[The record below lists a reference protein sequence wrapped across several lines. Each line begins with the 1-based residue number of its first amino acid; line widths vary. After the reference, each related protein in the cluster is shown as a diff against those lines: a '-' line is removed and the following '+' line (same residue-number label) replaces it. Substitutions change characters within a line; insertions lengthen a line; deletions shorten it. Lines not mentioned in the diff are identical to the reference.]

1 MSRQALLSPARL
13 HSIKPPTPAHRASTV
28 ASRAELEQLLADDV
42 PYGDLTTDALGIGAA
57 AGSMAFTARDTM
69 VLALAEDAAAIIELT
84 GCRVELHAASGT
96 ALEQGTPILTAH
108 GPASALL
115 RSWKVA
121 QTLIEIWSGV
131 ATEARAI
138 VDAAK
143 AVAPH
148 IAVACTRKNVPGT
161 KRFAVA
167 AVKAG
172 GAVMHRLGLSETVL
186 VFPEHRAFLGEDLLP
201 DMIERL
207 RRAAPEK
214 RMVIEVTV
222 IILHQAARRIARGMI
237 VDVNKCGDALPGLS
251 RSLRGLLH
259 AGAGEIANCLG
270 AVLIAVF
277 DDHSVEFIHQVVVE
291 RDGDA
296 LQFCLLPFALEYD
309 KLLTTSCSSCQRA
322 ILVGQKSGADIGDSY
337 IESANVVQIRR
348 RPWGVLLAG
357 SHVLGG
363 GLCVDIHVRVFR
375 LSGKQ
380 PVHHLAAARWM
391 ARCIDA
397 QPEWPR
403 SGC

>member
-13 HSIKPPTPAHRASTV
+13 HPIKSLRQADRAPTV
-28 ASRAELEQLLADDV
+28 VSRAELEQLLADDV

-57 AGSMAFTARDTM
+57 AGTMAFTARDAM

-84 GCRVELHAASGT
+84 GCRVELHAASGA
-96 ALEQGTPILTAH
+96 ALEQGTPILTAR

-131 ATEARAI
+131 ATGARAI
-138 VDAAK
+138 VDAAT

-214 RMVIEVTV
+214 RLVIEVTTIEAAIVAVAAGFDV
-222 IILHQAARRIARGMI
+222 IQAEKFAPAEIAGLVARMARMGS
-237 VDVNKCGDALPGLS
+237 VQS
-251 RSLRGLLH
+251 RPVVAAAGGIH
-259 AGAGEIANCLG
+259 AGNVAAYALAGA
-270 AVLIAVF
+270 
-277 DDHSVEFIHQVVVE
+277 DVVVTSSPYLARP
-291 RDGDA
+291 RD
-296 LQFCLLPFALEYD
+296 
-309 KLLTTSCSSCQRA
+309 
-322 ILVGQKSGADIGDSY
+322 
-337 IESANVVQIRR
+337 VQ
-348 RPWGVLLAG
+348 
-357 SHVLGG
+357 
-363 GLCVDIHVRVFR
+363 VR
-375 LSGKQ
+375 
-380 PVHHLAAARWM
+380 M
-391 ARCIDA
+391 A
-397 QPEWPR
+397 PL
-403 SGC
+403 

>member
-214 RMVIEVTV
+214 RMVIEVTTIEAAIEAAAAGFDV
-222 IILHQAARRIARGMI
+222 IQAEKFAPAEIARLVARMARMAS
-237 VDVNKCGDALPGLS
+237 VRQLPVVAAAG
-251 RSLRGLLH
+251 GIH
-259 AGAGEIANCLG
+259 AGNVAAY
-270 AVLIAVF
+270 AQA
-277 DDHSVEFIHQVVVE
+277 
-291 RDGDA
+291 
-296 LQFCLLPFALEYD
+296 
-309 KLLTTSCSSCQRA
+309 
-322 ILVGQKSGADIGDSY
+322 GADLVVTSSPYLAQPRD
-337 IESANVVQIRR
+337 VQVQI
-348 RPWGVLLAG
+348 G
-357 SHVLGG
+357 SL
-363 GLCVDIHVRVFR
+363 
-375 LSGKQ
+375 
-380 PVHHLAAARWM
+380 
-391 ARCIDA
+391 
-397 QPEWPR
+397 
-403 SGC
+403 